1 MWTLEGNAA
10 LPNKVHYLH
19 CGSTLLVSRKE
30 GHIYLQ
36 GDISISRQHASIFIM
51 HPPTNLKNMQ
61 ALPKVML
68 NDLGAKYGSFVNDG
82 IQRDEKLPDRATTE
96 LVNGDTVRF
105 GMFNSS
111 WRLVYRPLVVTT
123 STLRPE
129 SKPALAEALLKLG
142 GHLIGEWKDAC
153 SYLVMNAVTL
163 TVKVVCCLAA
173 GGHIVTPEFF
183 TEWLEAVVKKAPHP
197 NPGDFQPPLQE
208 RSIRSA
214 KVSLAPNNE
223 RKSLLRGRTFL
234 FYSTRQLERMRQV
247 IVLSGGSAEELNEVN
262 YKMVTS
268 SSYVLVEPPMKT
280 PGSSQNI
287 TTYTTARKLVE
298 DNGLRVVP
306 ESDIGLAILYV
317 TATGH
322 CNPAFKVSSILQST
336 TSSTS
341 QFTEGLKIYAT
352 ETQANENSISLTGT
366 RVVAESGK
374 SPASRQIKSTLPTST
389 LPPVL
394 SGSSTSTNA
403 SMLTMLDQPL
413 TAKTVNDDKENLHN
427 TSRKRAR
434 PVSEQ
439 TGGPLTKRTSKL
451 SLTQKHQDPPSP
463 TQPIESQINGDEIQ
477 PDSVLPTSEFRPHHF
492 STEKDETLA
501 PVTSTPDARRGQL
514 NGSDTRAAITS
525 KPTTTINNLDPSV
538 DYTIRQS
545 VPFVPFT
552 LPSLKVETLDP
563 DEVLTQSFSDDKQE
577 PPSGKVDD
585 CVMDVT
591 DCRAGKRNA
600 VNDGDT
606 SLWKGG
612 KKKRIENVNDGPI
625 KTERIS
631 GNVSIVGHLNQ
642 RNQDSV
648 CNVKWELA
656 DKDPFALPTSN
667 TRRRSGGQSAVVGDK
682 TSRMTVKKP
691 SSDADLFALPTSS
704 RSQRRRRMLEQ
715 KVELAGVPRESGR
728 IEPEQTPVAQSNNAR
743 ETDENQCQNSRI
755 VTSQGNFISKK
766 GCSIKRSPSELEA
779 AAQTGVPP
787 QEKATHG
794 DVAELDIKMEKSLV
808 IVEVASLVKRPSVNN
823 TTNAQTLQNQSLGGL
838 VNYKRFRKNTGDITS
853 LPKIL
858 GGRDLV
864 AHDLVRNRLR
874 DAWFMEN
881 EDVTRMLDERD
892 AFNRRQSG
900 DENLFDLPMN
910 PRNQRRRMI
919 K

>member
-163 TVKVVCCLAA
+163 TVKA
-173 GGHIVTPEFF
+173 
-183 TEWLEAVVKKAPHP
+183 
-197 NPGDFQPPLQE
+197 
-208 RSIRSA
+208 R
-214 KVSLAPNNE
+214 
-223 RKSLLRGRTFL
+223 
-234 FYSTRQLERMRQV
+234 
-247 IVLSGGSAEELNEVN
+247 GSAEELNEVN

-403 SMLTMLDQPL
+403 SM
-413 TAKTVNDDKENLHN
+413 
-427 TSRKRAR
+427 AR